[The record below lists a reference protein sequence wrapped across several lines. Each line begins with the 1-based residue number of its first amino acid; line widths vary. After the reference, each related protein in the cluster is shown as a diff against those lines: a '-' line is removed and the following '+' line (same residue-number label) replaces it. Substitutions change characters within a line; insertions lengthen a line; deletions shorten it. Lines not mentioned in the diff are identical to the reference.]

1 MIEIVFRNGEVAHYK
16 PDEYTEYRLCGR
28 LFVVIYEKQWIG
40 IYNLDDIVSVEIGTV
55 EDAEK
60 GNSDYTYIGHL
71 KEKEDVIRVGD
82 EVEYECGGEKIRFI
96 VTGVKDSTAYG
107 FRQLMEY
114 DDVTDVGEYCD
125 VEDLRKTG
133 RHFDEVAELLKK
145 MKENKS

>member
-1 MIEIVFRNGEVAHYK
+1 MIEIIFRNGEIKQYK

-71 KEKEDVIRVGD
+71 KENKELEEVTAIANRIGIHKLYAMVKEIR
-82 EVEYECGGEKIRFI
+82 GE
-96 VTGVKDSTAYG
+96 
-107 FRQLMEY
+107 
-114 DDVTDVGEYCD
+114 
-125 VEDLRKTG
+125 
-133 RHFDEVAELLKK
+133 
-145 MKENKS
+145 